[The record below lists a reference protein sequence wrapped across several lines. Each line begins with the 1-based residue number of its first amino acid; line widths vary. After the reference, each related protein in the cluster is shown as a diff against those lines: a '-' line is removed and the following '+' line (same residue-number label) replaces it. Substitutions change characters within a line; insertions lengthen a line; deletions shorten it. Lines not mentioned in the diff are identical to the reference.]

1 MNRFLLIKIFK
12 FGIVGTSG
20 ILIDYAITYLMKER
34 VKLNKY
40 VANSFGFT
48 AAATSNYIL
57 NRVWTFQSRNPH
69 IAAEYVKFIFI
80 ALIGLGIS
88 NTIIWY
94 ISRKT
99 TYNFYWIKAAAIAIV
114 FIWNFGANYLITFH
128 Y

>member
-1 MNRFLLIKIFK
+1 MNHFFLMKVLK

-20 ILIDYAITYLMKER
+20 ILIDYAVTYLIKER
-34 VKLNKY
+34 VQLNKY
-40 VANSFGFT
+40 LANSLGFT

-69 IAAEYVKFIFI
+69 ITVEYLKFFFI

-94 ISRKT
+94 ASKKT
-99 TYNFYWIKAAAIAIV
+99 TYNFYVIKGFAIAVV
-114 FIWNFGANYLITFH
+114 FVWNFGANYLITFQQ
-128 Y
+128 